1 MVNSIKNLKKSDG
14 SFNITINGMPYNT
27 NIGDKY
33 YNDTLNLYNSNPELF
48 DIEIEETELEKL
60 NKTIKELKLQ
70 KKLELKQKRDNYLK
84 LKGYNLSD
92 NDKFNIINLLD
103 NYTEED
109 KNNYINFLNNN
120 LIPKYNT
127 INKAIEEADTIEDVE
142 NIAIDFGGD
151 NFNL

>member
-92 NDKFNIINLLD
+92 NDKFNIINLID
-103 NYTEED
+103 YTEED
-109 KNNYINFLNNN
+109 RRNYFDFIKNDLK
-120 LIPKYNT
+120 PKYDN
-127 INKAIEEADTIEDVE
+127 INNAIEKAE
-142 NIAIDFGGD
+142 NIKDINDVDICF
-151 NFNL
+151 